1 MRMMG
6 WARPVAA
13 ALVLGLTA
21 CAGLGIAEDKPWQ
34 EFRMFGAD
42 FAVSMPAQPEVNE
55 DITEK
60 DGNVRRNYGIE
71 AGAMTYTVA
80 YRTETVHGRKAMP
93 LDHLLG
99 SASKELAS
107 RMKGTLHDERRFSFD
122 DTEGLEF
129 VLDVPASDNKAAH
142 TVNGRIYVKHV
153 GAGRHMKDVLYET
166 LVTGTPGRVQGAS
179 VTRFLD
185 SFHFIEG

>member
-1 MRMMG
+1 MDG
-6 WARPVAA
+6 ARLGAVAV
-13 ALVLGLTA
+13 ALALGLAA
-21 CAGLGIAEDKPWQ
+21 CAGLGGEKPWQ

-42 FAVSMPAQPEVNE
+42 FAVSMPGQPEVNE

-60 DGNVRRNYGIE
+60 DGDVRRNYSTD
-71 AGAMTYTVA
+71 AGPVTYTVA
-80 YRTETVHGRKAMP
+80 YRTEAIHAHRAVP
-93 LDHLLG
+93 LAHLLD

-107 RMKGTLHDERRFSFD
+107 RIKGTLHDEHRFQFD
-122 DTEGLEF
+122 DTQGLEF
-129 VLDVPASDNKAAH
+129 ALDVAASDKKPAH
-142 TVNGRIYVKHV
+142 TITGRIYVKQT

-166 LVTGTPGRVQGAS
+166 LVSGEPGRVNAAS

>member
-1 MRMMG
+1 MRMMAG
-6 WARPVAA
+6 AR
-13 ALVLGLTA
+13 LGLAVALALGLAA
-21 CAGLGIAEDKPWQ
+21 CAGLGGEKAWQ

-42 FAVSMPAQPEVNE
+42 FAVSMPGQPEVNE
-55 DITEK
+55 EITEK
-60 DGNVRRNYGIE
+60 DGDVRRNYGID

-80 YRTETVHGRKAMP
+80 YRTETIHARKAMP
-93 LDHLLG
+93 LARLLD
-99 SASKELAS
+99 SASQALAS
-107 RMKGTLHDERRFSFD
+107 RMKGTLHDERRFSLG

-129 VLDVPASDNKAAH
+129 MLDVPASDKQAAH
-142 TVNGRIYVKHV
+142 TINGRIYVKHA

-166 LVTGTPGRVQGAS
+166 LVSGKSGRADAAS

>member
-1 MRMMG
+1 MAMMG
-6 WARPVAA
+6 GARLGVVALA
-13 ALVLGLTA
+13 LGLAA
-21 CAGLGIAEDKPWQ
+21 CAGMGGEKPWQ

-42 FAVSMPAQPEVNE
+42 FAVSMPGQPEVNE

-80 YRTETVHGRKAMP
+80 YRTETVHAHRAVP
-93 LDHLLG
+93 LDRLLD
-99 SASKELAS
+99 SASKELAA
-107 RMKGTLHDERRFSFD
+107 RMKGTLHDERRFALD

-129 VLDVPASDNKAAH
+129 ALDVPASEKKPAH
-142 TVNGRIYVKHV
+142 TIDGRIYVKHS

-166 LVTGTPGRVQGAS
+166 LVSGDSGRVDAAS
-179 VTRFLD
+179 ATRFLN
-185 SFHFIEG
+185 SFHFIQG

>member
-1 MRMMG
+1 MRMMDG
-6 WARPVAA
+6 ARLGAVALA
-13 ALVLGLTA
+13 LGLAA
-21 CAGLGIAEDKPWQ
+21 CAGLGGEKPWQ

-71 AGAMTYTVA
+71 AGATIYTVA
-80 YRTETVHGRKAMP
+80 YRTETVHAHRAMS
-93 LDHLLG
+93 LDRLLD
-99 SASKELAS
+99 SASKELAA
-107 RMKGTLHDERRFSFD
+107 RMKGTLHDGRRFAFD

-129 VLDVPASDNKAAH
+129 ALDVPAGDQKPEH
-142 TVNGRIYVKHV
+142 TVNGRIYVKHT

-166 LVTGTPGRVQGAS
+166 LVTGKSGRADAAS

-185 SFHFIEG
+185 SFHFVQG